1 MNPPFP
7 KFLSQI
13 EKEIKETKS
22 MLNFNKKRA
31 QSYQD
36 QADQYKEKGDLN
48 QMEQL
53 LAKKKNYENM
63 ANQLNM
69 VLARLEKQ
77 YKELQ
82 KDQNYDNEKP
92 FDEKEND
99 KIIEEG
105 EKDRAEMAQF
115 GKNLGKNL

>member
-1 MNPPFP
+1 MNPPLP

-77 YKELQ
+77 YKELK

>member
-77 YKELQ
+77 YKELK

>member
-1 MNPPFP
+1 MNPPFL

>member
-7 KFLSQI
+7 KFLSEI
-13 EKEIKETKS
+13 EKELKETKS
-22 MLNFNKKRA
+22 MLIFNQKRA

-48 QMEQL
+48 QMQQL

-63 ANQLNM
+63 ANQLKM

-77 YKELQ
+77 YKELK
-82 KDQNYDNEKP
+82 KDKNYDNEKP

>member
-7 KFLSQI
+7 KFLSEI
-13 EKEIKETKS
+13 EKELKETKS
-22 MLNFNKKRA
+22 MLNFNQKRA

-48 QMEQL
+48 QMQQL

-63 ANQLNM
+63 ANQLKM

-77 YKELQ
+77 YKELK
-82 KDQNYDNEKP
+82 KDKNYDNEKP

>member
-48 QMEQL
+48 QMEKL

-77 YKELQ
+77 YKELK

>member
-48 QMEQL
+48 QMQQL